1 MSFFYIDTYVYIV
14 YNTYI
19 QYMMYTYIG
28 SGGKR
33 SFDSMIFVYT
43 IMIPAC
49 TPDDKR

>member
-1 MSFFYIDTYVYIV
+1 MSFFSVDKYVYIV

-28 SGGKR
+28 SGDKR

-43 IMIPAC
+43 IMIPDC
-49 TPDDKR
+49 TTDDKR